1 MLFVPLLTL
10 AFLSSASSFLIID
23 AEPGLVVVEPGTV
36 VKLSCVVDSDYEYC
50 MWHSPADTICDFE
63 WKRSEDN
70 ITMQD
75 CPLNDNHEK
84 VGHHFHSVSKIIIIN
99 VPSRYHSTGSTMIN
113 NVEFLS
119 LQQRKTLEFGS
130 KSPLYIRYIEM

>member
-50 MWHSPADTICDFE
+50 MWHSPANKICDFE
-63 WKRSEDN
+63 WKSWSRRV
-70 ITMQD
+70 
-75 CPLNDNHEK
+75 EK
-84 VGHHFHSVSKIIIIN
+84 QKCSYYG
-99 VPSRYHSTGSTMIN
+99 
-113 NVEFLS
+113 
-119 LQQRKTLEFGS
+119 
-130 KSPLYIRYIEM
+130 IRMR